1 MVEGVYGN
9 WIIDITYFGIMD
21 ILGNYRLIL
30 GSGSP
35 RRKSIL
41 EEAGIPHTVK
51 VIEVDE
57 VYPSDMDP
65 SEVPSYL
72 ALKKSKAHHLNDRY
86 DILLTADSV
95 VINNGRILEKPAD
108 YEQAVSMLTNLSGSI
123 HEVTTA
129 FCLRNLERY
138 EVQSIT
144 SRVWFNE
151 ISDQEKEYYIN
162 NYKPFDKA
170 GGYGIQEWIGHVKIS
185 KIDGSYL
192 NIVGLPMEAVYNSLK
207 NLIKSLDEYI

>member
-1 MVEGVYGN
+1 
-9 WIIDITYFGIMD
+9 MD

-41 EEAGIPHTVK
+41 KEAGIPHTVK

-57 VYPSDMDP
+57 VYSADMHP
-65 SEVPSYL
+65 SEVPSFL
-72 ALKKSKAHHLNDRY
+72 ALKKSRAHLLTDGR

-95 VINNGRILEKPAD
+95 VIKDGLILEKPAN
-108 YEQAVSMLTNLSGSI
+108 YNQAFSMLTNLSGSI

-138 EVQSIT
+138 EIESIT

-162 NYKPFDKA
+162 NFQPYDKA

-192 NIVGLPMEAVYNSLK
+192 NIVGLPMEAVYKALNK
-207 NLIKSLDEYI
+207 LIKSLNANI